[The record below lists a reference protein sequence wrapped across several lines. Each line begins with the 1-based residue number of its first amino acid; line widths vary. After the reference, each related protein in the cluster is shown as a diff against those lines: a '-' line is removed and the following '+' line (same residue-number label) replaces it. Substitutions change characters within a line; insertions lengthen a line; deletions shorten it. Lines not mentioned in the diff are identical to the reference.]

1 MQNKRRT
8 LILLAAAVALG
19 LLASGSPAAEV
30 RKVDQTV
37 EADKDGLVIVENIAG
52 SIRIEGWD
60 KNEVRITGTLGR
72 DVEELKVKAGGRKTL
87 IEVVYPK
94 KARNINDGADLVIS
108 VPRGSS
114 LEAQCIS
121 APISVEGLTG
131 AIDAANI
138 SGEILIKGKCR
149 RIGAETISGDLTV
162 DGGAPE
168 VSVQSIS
175 GLVRAEG
182 DEAEVEAQSVSG
194 DIELTFAR
202 FTKLSVESVSGNAD
216 VRGALAKGGHFD
228 FDLHSGD
235 LTLTL
240 PGNVS
245 ADFRVETFSGDIGN
259 DFGGKVEKASKY
271 TPGKSLEFTTGGGD
285 ARVRINTFSGDASI
299 VKR

>member
-1 MQNKRRT
+1 MQSKRRP

-19 LLASGSPAAEV
+19 LLAGGSPAAEV

-37 EADKDGLVIVENIAG
+37 DADKDGLVIVENIAG
-52 SIRIEGWD
+52 SIRIEAWD
-60 KNEVRITGTLGR
+60 KSEVRITGTLGK
-72 DVEELKVKAGGRKTL
+72 DVEDLKVKAGGRKTL

-94 KARNINDGADLVIS
+94 HARNINEGADLVIMA
-108 VPRGSS
+108 PRGSS
-114 LEAQCIS
+114 LEAECIS
-121 APISVEGLTG
+121 APITVEGFTG
-131 AIDAANI
+131 GIDASNI
-138 SGEILIKGKCR
+138 SGEVLIKGKCR
-149 RIGAETISGDLTV
+149 RIEAETISGDLTV

-175 GLVRAEG
+175 GRVRAGG
-182 DEAEVEAQSVSG
+182 DVSEVEAQSVSG

-216 VRGALAKGGHFD
+216 VRGALDKGGHFD

-240 PGNVS
+240 AGDVS
-245 ADFRVETFSGDIGN
+245 ADFRVETFSGDIEN

-271 TPGKSLEFTTGGGD
+271 APGKNLEFSTGGGE

-299 VKR
+299 VRK